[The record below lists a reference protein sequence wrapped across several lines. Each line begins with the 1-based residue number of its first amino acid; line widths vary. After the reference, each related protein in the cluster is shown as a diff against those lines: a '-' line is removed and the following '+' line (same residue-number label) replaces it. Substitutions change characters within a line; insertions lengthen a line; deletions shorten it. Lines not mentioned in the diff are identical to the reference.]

1 MDEEAVKAYNEVI
14 EKNLKKRIGKLLADN
29 KMAYDYSIDE
39 QGFIRIVVDNGDCQH
54 GHDHLVLVRI
64 MAKAGYYCFGKHI
77 DDSFSVVYL
86 FR

>member
-1 MDEEAVKAYNEVI
+1 MNEEAIKAYNEAI
-14 EKNLKKRIGKLLADN
+14 EKSLKKRIGKLLADN

-39 QGFIRIVVDNGDCQH
+39 QGFIKIVVDNGDYE
-54 GHDHLVLVRI
+54 HDHLALERI
-64 MAKAGYYCFGKHI
+64 MAKAGYYCFGRHI

>member
-1 MDEEAVKAYNEVI
+1 MDNEAVKAYNEVI

-29 KMAYDYSIDE
+29 KMAYGYSIDE
-39 QGFIRIVVDNGDCQH
+39 QGFIKIVVDNGDYE
-54 GHDHLVLVRI
+54 HDHLALERI
-64 MAKAGYYCFGKHI
+64 MAKAGYYCFGRHI

>member
-1 MDEEAVKAYNEVI
+1 MDNEAVKAYNEVI

-29 KMAYDYSIDE
+29 KMAYDYSIDG
-39 QGFIRIVVDNGDCQH
+39 QGFIRIVVDNGDCEH
-54 GHDHLVLVRI
+54 DHDHLALERV
-64 MAKAGYYCFGKHI
+64 MAKAGYFCFGRHI